1 MLEAMACGTPVI
13 AGNTS
18 AMPEIAG
25 EKGIL
30 ADPFNEEDIAN
41 KLLLLENDHQY
52 YARASRLRITT
63 SNKFSWE
70 STALSLL
77 KNLPEYIGIKL

>member
-30 ADPFNEEDIAN
+30 ADPLNEEDIAN
-41 KLLLLENDHQY
+41 KLLLLENNHQY
-52 YARASRLRITT
+52 YAGQVDYGLQRV
-63 SNKFSWE
+63 NKFSWE

-77 KNLPEYIGIKL
+77 KIYRNI

>member
-52 YARASRLRITT
+52 YAGQVDYGLQRV
-63 SNKFSWE
+63 NKFSWE

-77 KNLPEYIGIKL
+77 KIYRNI